1 MSVFSAMS
9 ALRVLAGVRL
19 VPVVNI
25 EELAT
30 AVPLAEALL
39 RAGVGA
45 IEVTLRTACGL
56 AAIEAIR
63 TNVPDIIVGAGSVR
77 QIDHVRQVLDAGGQ
91 FGVSP
96 GSPTMLMDEVEN
108 LGLAFVPGAATAT
121 EVMTLVARGYELV
134 KFFPAERLGGLQT
147 LSAIAA
153 PLPEVRFFPTGGINA
168 ENVLAYLHHPS
179 VVCVGGSWF
188 VPSNLLETG
197 DYVAIQALAID
208 AIAICAQN

>member
-1 MSVFSAMS
+1 MS
-9 ALRVLAGVRL
+9 ALTLLGDVRL

-25 EELAT
+25 EKLET

-39 RAGVGA
+39 AAGIGA
-45 IEVTLRTACGL
+45 IEVTLRTDFGL

-63 TNVPDIIVGAGSVR
+63 AHVPDIIVGAGSIR
-77 QIDHVRQVLDAGGQ
+77 QVDHVRQVLDAGAQ

-96 GSPTMLMDEVEN
+96 GGPETLLDEVEN

-121 EVMTLVARGYELV
+121 EVMTLLARGFELV

-147 LSAIAA
+147 LSAMAA

-168 ENVLAYLHHPS
+168 ETAPAYLRHPA

-188 VPSNLLETG
+188 VPSDMLAEG
-197 DYVAIQALAID
+197 RYEAIQTLATE
-208 AIAICAQN
+208 ARAVCA

>member
-1 MSVFSAMS
+1 MSAMT
-9 ALRVLAGVRL
+9 VLKNVRL

-25 EELAT
+25 EKLET

-39 RAGVGA
+39 HAGIGA
-45 IEVTLRTACGL
+45 IEVTLRTEVGL

-63 TNVPDIIVGAGSVR
+63 SNVPDIIVGAGSVR
-77 QIDHVRQVLDAGGQ
+77 QTEHVRQVLDAGAQ

-96 GSPTMLMDEVEN
+96 GSPATLLAEVES
-108 LGLAFVPGAATAT
+108 LSLAFVPGAATAT
-121 EVMTLVARGYELV
+121 EVMTLLARGYELI

-147 LSAIAA
+147 LSAMAA

-168 ENVLAYLHHPS
+168 EKALAYLRHPA

-188 VPSNLLETG
+188 VPKDMLAAG
-197 DYVAIQALAID
+197 DYQAIQTLATE
-208 AIAICAQN
+208 ARVICDQSGVPA

>member
-197 DYVAIQALAID
+197 DYVAIQALASD
-208 AIAICAQN
+208 AIAICAHN

>member
-1 MSVFSAMS
+1 MNALSAMS
-9 ALRVLAGVRL
+9 ALRVLDDVRL

-25 EELAT
+25 EKLET
-30 AVPLAEALL
+30 AVPLAEAFLS
-39 RAGVGA
+39 AGIRA
-45 IEVTLRTACGL
+45 IEVTLRTSCGL

-63 TNVPDIIVGAGSVR
+63 ANVPDIIVGAGSVR
-77 QIDHVRQVLDAGGQ
+77 QIDHVRQVLDAGAQ

-96 GSPTMLMDEVEN
+96 GSPATLLDEVEN

-153 PLPEVRFFPTGGINA
+153 PLPEVRFFPTGGVNA
-168 ENVLAYLHHPS
+168 ENVLAYLRHAS

-188 VPSNLLETG
+188 VPSNLLEAG
-197 DYVAIQALAID
+197 DYIALQALASE
-208 AIAICAQN
+208 ANAICAQS